1 MGKFSQ
7 KILILGRKR
16 NSVKKEGMFFGRFKK
31 SGFLFCKEKPLV
43 RVTFPRKTT
52 ELREVVFLGKSRE
65 RVVFSAL
72 NNVARHSRNSKVII
86 QLHSPLFVE
95 IQLYFFLLIWI
106 RHDVSSLFVSSKPFE
121 TKDSNCVQKS
131 TIV

>member
-1 MGKFSQ
+1 MEAAHNFNPIITVVFPRKPFVFS
-7 KILILGRKR
+7 LSYSPHSCL
-16 NSVKKEGMFFGRFKK
+16 S
-31 SGFLFCKEKPLV
+31 KEKPLV

-95 IQLYFFLLIWI
+95 IQFYFFLLIWI